1 MQGALPT
8 GGFVHFA
15 PAGEGK
21 VGNKAPC
28 IQPPAPSTLSSHLSG
43 AGQGCEGSPADPW
56 RDQDPVLSR
65 VMKCEPFPSV
75 IFNVDL
81 LRLG

>member
-1 MQGALPT
+1 MQGTPAT
-8 GGFVHFA
+8 GDLYIFA
-15 PAGEGK
+15 TAGEGN
-21 VGNKAPC
+21 VGNKTPC
-28 IQPPAPSTLSSHLSG
+28 IPLLPHLSG
-43 AGQGCEGSPADPW
+43 AGRGSEGSPADPW

-81 LRLG
+81 LKLG